1 MTSIQ
6 TLFADCMAIKQFADI
21 VNPVINRTNS
31 AYCINKLFEG
41 DDKRRTVKFHYLN
54 GHTSIKVL
62 VGVDLLIRSKNTKEF
77 RDICLTKKGKEKPNN
92 VERWEEIYQEYPC
105 NLTCPIRWDY
115 DLEFSRFQEESP
127 HFEIFPHKEPM
138 SHQWHQE
145 MGYSIRALLD
155 SCKSQKAFD
164 NEQARIKNTKFGRQ
178 HGAFRYF
185 AINQ

>member
-41 DDKRRTVKFHYLN
+41 DNTKTNKYLK
-54 GHTSIKVL
+54 GHTILYKF
-62 VGVDLLIRSKNTKEF
+62 VGLTNKMRILRSKTTKEF
-77 RDICLTKKGKEKPNN
+77 RDICLTKQGKEKMKN
-92 VERWEEIYQEYPC
+92 VERWEEIYQMYG
-105 NLTCPIRWDY
+105 LTCPIRWSY
-115 DLEFSRFQEESP
+115 SSAFERFQDKNP
-127 HFEIFPHKEPM
+127 RFEKFPHKEPM

-145 MGYSIRALLD
+145 MGYSIRALFD

-164 NEQARIKNTKFGRQ
+164 KEIERVKDVLFCPSFS
-178 HGAFRYF
+178 HF

>member
-41 DDKRRTVKFHYLN
+41 DKTKTNKYLT
-54 GHTSIKVL
+54 GHTILHKFL
-62 VGVDLLIRSKNTKEF
+62 GITNKMRIIRSKNTKEF
-77 RDICLTKKGKEKPNN
+77 RDICLTKKGIEKPNN
-92 VERWEEIYQEYPC
+92 VERWEKLLGKSWMY
-105 NLTCPIRWDY
+105 NWVCPMRWAY
-115 DLEFSRFQEESP
+115 DWEFSRFQEKSP
-127 HFEIFPHKEPM
+127 HFERCPHKVPM

-164 NEQARIKNTKFGRQ
+164 KEIERVSDILFCPS
-178 HGAFRYF
+178 FRHF

>member
-41 DDKRRTVKFHYLN
+41 DNTKTNKYLK
-54 GHTSIKVL
+54 GHTILYKF
-62 VGVDLLIRSKNTKEF
+62 VGLTNKMRILRSKTTKEF
-77 RDICLTKKGKEKPNN
+77 RDICLTKQGKEKMKN
-92 VERWEEIYQEYPC
+92 VERWETLIGRGIA
-105 NLTCPIRWDY
+105 TKICPGRWDY

-127 HFEIFPHKEPM
+127 PFEIFPHKEPM

-145 MGYSIRALLD
+145 MGYSIRALFD

-164 NEQARIKNTKFGRQ
+164 KEIERVKDVLFCPSFS
-178 HGAFRYF
+178 HF

>member
-31 AYCINKLFEG
+31 AYCINKHFEEN
-41 DDKRRTVKFHYLN
+41 KTNTHYYLL
-54 GHTSIKVL
+54 GHTIL
-62 VGVDLLIRSKNTKEF
+62 YMFVGITEKMRTIRSKNTKEF

-92 VERWEEIYQEYPC
+92 VKRWEKLIGKSWVS
-105 NLTCPIRWDY
+105 NKICPRRWGY
-115 DLEFSRFQEESP
+115 NWTFEQFQDNNP
-127 HFEIFPHKEPM
+127 HYERFPHKEPM
-138 SHQWHQE
+138 SHQWNQE

-164 NEQARIKNTKFGRQ
+164 KEIERVSDTLFCPSVDNL
-178 HGAFRYF
+178 